1 MALIDDGI
9 AEIALFGFK
18 GNTVGVDEERNE
30 RGQYNK
36 RTRTDGMVA
45 GQFGF
50 KHAGGQIATAALKMP
65 NNKAERA
72 MPSLG
77 ASRSGN
83 NNETA
88 SAPK

>member
-50 KHAGGQIATAALKMP
+50 KHAGGQIGDGGVENAKQQGGTRH
-65 NNKAERA
+65 AEFGSEQKR
-72 MPSLG
+72 
-77 ASRSGN
+77 
-83 NNETA
+83 
-88 SAPK
+88 K